1 MTGELYACLYT
12 QEFPAQA
19 LLRLR
24 PELKEQPCVV
34 MEGDAPLEQVCSLNT
49 KALLLGMA
57 HGMTRVEVDTFPG
70 SVALAR
76 SQKEEAATR
85 AILLECAGAFSPRV
99 EQKSEVGA
107 FACGIDIAGTRSL
120 FGMPEMLARKLVERV
135 RDVGIRAC
143 VSVSSNL
150 HAALCLA
157 RGLPRGATVKVI
169 PHGEEA
175 AALAELPIWVLGL
188 SAEQVETFTAWG
200 VHTLGMLAALP
211 EKDLVARMGQEGRQ
225 LWQLARGER
234 AHLFQPV
241 EPPRTLAERME
252 LDSPV
257 ELLDSLLFVVGAML
271 VQLIVRANM
280 RMVALA
286 AVTITLTL
294 DSGATHARTVRP
306 ALPTNNKQLWIRL
319 LHLDLEAHPPPSA
332 VLGVAL
338 DAESGET
345 SKVQLGLFSP
355 QLPEASR
362 LDVTLARI
370 RAIVGE
376 ENVGCAMLLD
386 SHAPEAFRLES
397 FRLDAFRVTEGEEM
411 RTVST
416 EVRAAARQLRPAENI
431 SIALEA
437 QRPVRFTFCGQT
449 FHVDRAYGPWLAG
462 GDWWQPTLWGHEQ
475 WDIVARAGDNSLLCC
490 CLVRDRMHGAWQ
502 MAALYD

>member
-1 MTGELYACLYT
+1 M
-12 QEFPAQA
+12 
-19 LLRLR
+19 
-24 PELKEQPCVV
+24 
-34 MEGDAPLEQVCSLNT
+34 
-49 KALLLGMA
+49 
-57 HGMTRVEVDTFPG
+57 
-70 SVALAR
+70 
-76 SQKEEAATR
+76 
-85 AILLECAGAFSPRV
+85 
-99 EQKSEVGA
+99 
-107 FACGIDIAGTRSL
+107 
-120 FGMPEMLARKLVERV
+120 
-135 RDVGIRAC
+135 
-143 VSVSSNL
+143 
-150 HAALCLA
+150 
-157 RGLPRGATVKVI
+157 
-169 PHGEEA
+169 
-175 AALAELPIWVLGL
+175 
-188 SAEQVETFTAWG
+188 
-200 VHTLGMLAALP
+200 
-211 EKDLVARMGQEGRQ
+211 
-225 LWQLARGER
+225 
-234 AHLFQPV
+234 
-241 EPPRTLAERME
+241 
-252 LDSPV
+252 
-257 ELLDSLLFVVGAML
+257 
-271 VQLIVRANM
+271 
-280 RMVALA
+280 
-286 AVTITLTL
+286 
-294 DSGATHARTVRP
+294 
-306 ALPTNNKQLWIRL
+306 
-319 LHLDLEAHPPPSA
+319 
-332 VLGVAL
+332 LGVAL

-462 GDWWQPTLWGHEQ
+462 GDWWQPTLWGHEH